1 MLTECRLSL
10 TKLFNFSF
18 HAYHL
23 ERYEVGELKNPGT
36 DNEIQTVRG
45 QYTTR
50 YDNGNGAIVIL
61 TVGYVADEN
70 GFQPFLI
77 SVKGILGQVG
87 PAAPSGPKSG
97 ISSAVLGSLVG
108 GNIG

>member
-1 MLTECRLSL
+1 
-10 TKLFNFSF
+10 
-18 HAYHL
+18 
-23 ERYEVGELKNPGT
+23 VGALKNPGT

-77 SVKGILGQVG
+77 SVKGILGQVNA
-87 PAAPSGPKSG
+87 AAPSGPKSG

>member
-1 MLTECRLSL
+1 
-10 TKLFNFSF
+10 
-18 HAYHL
+18 
-23 ERYEVGELKNPGT
+23 VGELKNPGT

-50 YDNGNGAIVIL
+50 YVNEDGAVVAL
-61 TVGYVADEN
+61 TIGYVADEN

-77 SVKGILGQVG
+77 SASLSKPKRRFGGTG
-87 PAAPSGPKSG
+87 YKSG
-97 ISSAVLGSLVG
+97 ISSNVLGSLVG